1 MTNNVTK
8 IAQNVSILSLSTPS
22 LRIYLSYCLQNVSDW
37 LLGFAIPT
45 FCILRIYNPFFCSNN
60 HYPLVLV
67 CDPCQLHFF
76 TNCSPLSFSSV
87 LAQITNPSQRGRS
100 KYISQS
106 INFNTMTYIYFRLI
120 YENNSAKFTKPTPM
134 YIFSSTINITCST
147 TYIINTTI
155 HIASSTIN
163 IRCSTINVSS
173 STINITGST
182 TYIIN
187 TTINIEPSTINIKCS
202 TIYNTSSTINNTS
215 STINNTPYTIYK
227 ITTPTFNLNSV
238 IY

>member
-100 KYISQS
+100 NYISQS

-120 YENNSAKFTKPTPM
+120 YENNSAKFAKPTPM
-134 YIFSSTINITCST
+134 YIFSSTINI
-147 TYIINTTI
+147 
-155 HIASSTIN
+155 ASFTIN
-163 IRCSTINVSS
+163 IRCSAINVSS

-202 TIYNTSSTINNTS
+202 TIYNTSSTINNTP
-215 STINNTPYTIYK
+215 STINNIPSTIYK
-227 ITTPTFNLNSV
+227 ITTPTFNLNSM

>member
-134 YIFSSTINITCST
+134 YIFSSTINI
-147 TYIINTTI
+147 
-155 HIASSTIN
+155 ASFTIN
-163 IRCSTINVSS
+163 IRCSAINVSS

-202 TIYNTSSTINNTS
+202 TIYNTSSTINNTP
-215 STINNTPYTIYK
+215 STINNIPSTIYK
-227 ITTPTFNLNSV
+227 ITTPTFNLNSM